1 MPRLLAAATIV
12 LAGILA
18 YANSVTGAFVFDD
31 RPSIVSN
38 ASAHNPAPWAH
49 PLSAMQAP
57 RNITLSG
64 RPVSAF
70 TIAMNYALAPVDAR
84 NTFDPPAPG
93 SLVSPLSYQSNLW
106 GYHATN
112 IAMHLLAALT
122 LFGVVR
128 RTLLTPALRATFSNA
143 STSLAFVVALLWT
156 LHPLQTG
163 SVTYVIQR
171 VESLMGLFMLL
182 TLYCAIRAQDSR
194 ALPWSIAGVMACL
207 LGMGSKEVMV
217 GAPIIVMLWDWT
229 FIPGPF
235 AATMKRRG
243 PLYIG
248 LALTW
253 ILLGMLVA
261 MDPRP
266 LSSGFHFAEWPWWRY
281 LATQC
286 GVLLHYLR
294 LAFWPSPL
302 VLDYDWRPA
311 RTIGEILL
319 PGLVINALVLVTLWQ
334 LVRRTAAGFAG
345 AIFFVVL
352 APSSSVLPIITEIA
366 AEHRMYL
373 PLAAVVSLVVLGAYA
388 QLNRFKTSTTIRR
401 IAFAGA
407 LALAAVFAWQTSAR
421 NDDYFSDERIWA
433 DTVQKR
439 PFNSRARNNYASDL
453 LKSGQAKAAAEH
465 LQVAVAA
472 EPNYAEAHANLGVAL
487 GTLQQ
492 YPDATAHFE
501 RAIAIDPFYTSAFE
515 NMAEAYGAQNQ
526 LAKAVKYFIKA
537 LDQKPDDVALLNKA
551 AWILATA
558 IDPAARDA
566 SQAIVLATHAVEL
579 TSRKDASSLDTLAAA
594 YAEDGRFADAVA
606 TGTEALALAN
616 ARGDRAFPL
625 ELEQRLA
632 IYRSHKPFRQ

>member
-49 PLSAMQAP
+49 PLAAMQAP

-93 SLVSPLSYQSNLW
+93 SLVSPLSYQNNLW

-112 IAMHLLAALT
+112 LAIHLLAALT

-128 RTLLTPALRATFSNA
+128 RTLQTPALRATFGNA

-171 VESLMGLFMLL
+171 VESLMGLFMLF
-182 TLYCAIRAQDSR
+182 TLYCAIRAQESR
-194 ALPWSIAGVMACL
+194 AMPWSIAGVMACL

-243 PLYIG
+243 ALYIG

-253 ILLGMLVA
+253 ILLAMLVV

-302 VLDYDWRPA
+302 VLDYDWLPA
-311 RTIGEILL
+311 RTIGVILL
-319 PGLVINALVLVTLWQ
+319 PALIINVLALVTLWQ
-334 LVRRTAAGFAG
+334 LAQRTAAGFA
-345 AIFFVVL
+345 AAVFFVVL

-366 AEHRMYL
+366 AEHRMYV

-388 QLNRFKTSTTIRR
+388 LMTRSKATAVVRQ

-407 LALAAVFAWQTSAR
+407 LALAAFFAWQTSLR

-465 LQVAVAA
+465 LQVAVTV

-487 GTLQQ
+487 ATLQQ

-566 SQAIVLATHAVEL
+566 SQALVLATHAVEL

-594 YAEDGRFADAVA
+594 YAEAGRFADAIT

-625 ELEQRLA
+625 ELEQRLSL
-632 IYRSHKPFRQ
+632 YRSRKPFRQ